1 MEDTNIKN
9 IFKITG
15 IFSIL
20 MFAVGILELSLKSVQ
35 VETSELTDNS
45 HQMIVYMRNSNMPN
59 IYHLNKK

>member
-1 MEDTNIKN
+1 
-9 IFKITG
+9 
-15 IFSIL
+15 